1 MLNLLHIENV
11 AVIEKAELEFE
22 PGLNV
27 LTGET
32 GAGKSIIIDSINA
45 ILGERVGKGLVRTG
59 AASAVIT
66 AEFSSDSLPQTWFEE
81 NDIEYEAG
89 ESLVVMRKISADGKS
104 SGRINGMPVSTAC
117 MRELG
122 DMLID
127 VHGQNDGRRLLNE
140 ASHRAYLDGFGAL
153 GGALA
158 EYKKHYEAYKTLKA
172 ALNELREH
180 ENDKERLA
188 DELRGKIAEIEE
200 LDPRADE
207 YDELKANCEL
217 MRNSEKISEFID
229 RAYYAMYGGDNTDGA
244 LALLS
249 EADAELES
257 AVRYTDRLDE
267 LAKTL
272 RDLRYGAEDVT
283 DSLMRF
289 RESLDFS
296 VSELDRAETRLN
308 RLEKLI
314 KKYGS
319 LEAVPEL
326 LKKMKNDL
334 EDVEYLSENI
344 EKRENELDAKRA
356 SLKKEAAAISAKRA
370 KCASELEKRIVKELS
385 ELNMPKVSFRVE
397 ISPLGGEDGFDSTGC
412 DAVRFLMSA
421 NAGEELGRISKIA
434 SGGELSRIMLAM
446 KTVLSDSEAT
456 ETLIFDEIDTGVSGK
471 AAQSVAE
478 KLAVLSRGKQVLCV
492 THLPQLAVM
501 ADAGFLIE
509 KSESEGRTFTS
520 ARKLDDEG
528 RKNEIARITGGAN
541 ITETLLESAAEQLA
555 AARKFK
561 EGLKSL

>member
-229 RAYYAMYGGDNTDGA
+229 RAYYAMYGGDNSDGA

-249 EADAELES
+249 EADGELES

-267 LAKTL
+267 LAKSL
-272 RDLRYGAEDVT
+272 RDLRYTAEDLT
-283 DSLMRF
+283 DSLLRF

-308 RLEKLI
+308 RLDKLI

-319 LEAVPEL
+319 LEALPEL

-344 EKRENELDAKRA
+344 EKREKELDEKRA
-356 SLKKEAAAISAKRA
+356 SLKNEAAAISAKRA

-561 EGLKSL
+561 EGLKNL